1 MRGRRRILGGEA
13 VEIVSAVV
21 SALPGQRERLRA
33 AMLGLPGV
41 EIHGETRDGR
51 FIVSI
56 ESTGEATAGDTQ
68 LALHRLEDVLAAALV
83 SHYNVPGA

>member
-1 MRGRRRILGGEA
+1 MRGRRQILGGDA
-13 VEIVSAVV
+13 VEVVSAVV

-51 FIVSI
+51 FIVTI
-56 ESTGEATAGDTQ
+56 ESTGEASAGDTL

-83 SHYNVPGA
+83 SHYSAPSA

>member
-1 MRGRRRILGGEA
+1 MRGRRQVIGGEA
-13 VEIVSAVV
+13 VEVVSAIV

-33 AMLGLPGV
+33 AMLRLPGV

-56 ESTGEATAGDTQ
+56 ESTGEASAGDTL
-68 LALHRLEDVLAAALV
+68 LALHRLDDVLAAALV
-83 SHYNVPGA
+83 SHYCVPGA

>member
-1 MRGRRRILGGEA
+1 MQCADAGQEEVLGGET
-13 VEIVSAVV
+13 EIVSAVV

-51 FIVSI
+51 FVVTIGRPWAS
-56 ESTGEATAGDTQ
+56 AGDRSSP
-68 LALHRLEDVLAAALV
+68 LHRLEDVLAAALV
-83 SHYNVPGA
+83 SH

>member
-1 MRGRRRILGGEA
+1 MRRRQVLGGEA

-21 SALPGQRERLRA
+21 SALPGRREALRA

-51 FIVSI
+51 FIVTI
-56 ESTGEATAGDTQ
+56 ESTGEATAGDTL

-83 SHYNVPGA
+83 SHYEAR

>member
-1 MRGRRRILGGEA
+1 MRGRRQILGGDA
-13 VEIVSAVV
+13 VEIVSAIV

-51 FIVSI
+51 FIVTI
-56 ESTGEATAGDTQ
+56 ESTGAATAGDTL
-68 LALHRLEDVLAAALV
+68 LALHRLDDVLAAALV
-83 SHYNVPGA
+83 SHYSVPSA

>member
-1 MRGRRRILGGEA
+1 MRGRRRVLGGET
-13 VEIVSAVV
+13 EIVSAVV

-51 FIVSI
+51 FVVTI
-56 ESTGEATAGDTQ
+56 ESTGEATAGDTL

-83 SHYNVPGA
+83 SHYNLPGA

>member
-1 MRGRRRILGGEA
+1 MRGRRQILGGDA
-13 VEIVSAVV
+13 VEIVSAIV

-51 FIVSI
+51 FVVSI
-56 ESTGEATAGDTQ
+56 ESTGEASAGDTL

>member
-1 MRGRRRILGGEA
+1 MRPMQEA
-13 VEIVSAVV
+13 EEIVSVVV

-51 FIVSI
+51 FVVTI
-56 ESTGEATAGDTQ
+56 ESTGEASAGDTL
-68 LALHRLEDVLAAALV
+68 LALHRLDDVLSAAQV
-83 SHYNVPGA
+83 SHHNVRGA

>member
-1 MRGRRRILGGEA
+1 MRRRRVLGGEA

-21 SALPGQRERLRA
+21 SALPGQRDRLRA
-33 AMLGLPGV
+33 AMLDLPGV

-51 FIVSI
+51 FIVTI
-56 ESTGEATAGDTQ
+56 ESTGEATAGDTL

-83 SHYNVPGA
+83 SHYDAR

>member
-1 MRGRRRILGGEA
+1 MRGRRQILGGDA
-13 VEIVSAVV
+13 VEIVSAIV

-51 FIVSI
+51 FVVSI
-56 ESTGEATAGDTQ
+56 ESTGEASAGDTL

-83 SHYNVPGA
+83 SHYEAR

>member
-1 MRGRRRILGGEA
+1 MRGRRRVLGGET
-13 VEIVSAVV
+13 EIVSAVV

-51 FIVSI
+51 FVVTI
-56 ESTGEATAGDTQ
+56 ESTGGASAGDTL

-83 SHYNVPGA
+83 SHYNLPGA

>member
-1 MRGRRRILGGEA
+1 MRGRRQSLGGDA
-13 VEIVSAVV
+13 VESVSAIV
-21 SALPGQRERLRA
+21 SALPGQRARLRA

-51 FIVSI
+51 FIVTI
-56 ESTGEATAGDTQ
+56 ESTGKASAGDTL

-83 SHYNVPGA
+83 SHYEAR

>member
-1 MRGRRRILGGEA
+1 MRGRRQVIGGDA
-13 VEIVSAVV
+13 VEIVSAII

-51 FIVSI
+51 FIVTI
-56 ESTGEATAGDTQ
+56 ESTGKASAGDTL

-83 SHYNVPGA
+83 SHYEAR

>member
-1 MRGRRRILGGEA
+1 MRGRRRVLGGET
-13 VEIVSAVV
+13 EIVSAVV

-51 FIVSI
+51 FIVTI
-56 ESTGEATAGDTQ
+56 ESTGGASAGDTL

-83 SHYNVPGA
+83 SHYSVQGG

>member
-1 MRGRRRILGGEA
+1 MRPMQEA
-13 VEIVSAVV
+13 EEIVSVVV

-51 FIVSI
+51 FVVTI
-56 ESTGEATAGDTQ
+56 ESTGEASAGDTL
-68 LALHRLEDVLAAALV
+68 LALHRLDGVLSAAQV
-83 SHYNVPGA
+83 SHHNVRGA

>member
-1 MRGRRRILGGEA
+1 MRGRRQILGGDA
-13 VEIVSAVV
+13 VEVVSAIV

-51 FIVSI
+51 FIVTI
-56 ESTGEATAGDTQ
+56 ESTGKATAGDTL
-68 LALHRLEDVLAAALV
+68 LALHRLENVLAAALV
-83 SHYNVPGA
+83 SHYEAR

>member
-1 MRGRRRILGGEA
+1 MRRRQVLGGET
-13 VEIVSAVV
+13 EIVSAVV

-51 FIVSI
+51 FVVTI
-56 ESTGEATAGDTQ
+56 ESTGGASAGDTL

-83 SHYNVPGA
+83 SHYNLPGA

>member
-1 MRGRRRILGGEA
+1 MRGRRQILGGDA
-13 VEIVSAVV
+13 VEIVSAIV

-56 ESTGEATAGDTQ
+56 ESTGEASAGDTL

-83 SHYNVPGA
+83 AHYNVPGA